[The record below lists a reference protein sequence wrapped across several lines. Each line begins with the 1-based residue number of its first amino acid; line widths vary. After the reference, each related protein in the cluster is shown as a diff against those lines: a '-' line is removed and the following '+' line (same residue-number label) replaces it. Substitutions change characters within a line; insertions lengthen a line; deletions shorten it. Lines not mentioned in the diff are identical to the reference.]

1 MVLSSSTSVSPAD
14 LLGSMRDVI
23 DGSLPDIAVR
33 FSKFL
38 ADIWPHTALVIFT
51 RECTGRP
58 RKVSGDPS
66 IVERVTITEL
76 DALRTQLAVDEVF
89 DDHAVIAGS
98 KRKVWALLDATGT
111 LLLVVPKTRQRIRD
125 VDLVGAAFG
134 VVAVSIRLQVAQASP
149 AYLAESRAASS
160 ERARTIVELTDLH
173 AATLESI
180 LATLRSKDLD
190 DHRSRITASETA
202 STALVALRSAGES
215 DRLLT
220 EEAVTTAFARL
231 QGELRPLLQHRPLVV
246 DYVDPPADGRA
257 LPGEVAH
264 AARAVV
270 RSAVLAFAAQATL
283 ERIRIAWDCDGS
295 NLLVE
300 VRDDGAGG
308 LDTDALVRQLSG
320 RVHTLGGRIAVE
332 SVEGWGSRV
341 AVAIPLDPP
350 AVRPDEQQLGDL
362 NPRELEVL
370 GHLATGKRNK
380 AIADSLGISEST
392 VKFHV
397 AGVLKKLG
405 VGSRGEA
412 GAIALEAG
420 IRADS
425 LR

>member
-1 MVLSSSTSVSPAD
+1 
-14 LLGSMRDVI
+14 MRDVI
-23 DGSLPDIAVR
+23 DGPLPDIAVR

-66 IVERVTITEL
+66 VVERVTIAEL
-76 DALRTQLAVDEVF
+76 DALRTRMAEGIPF
-89 DDHAVIAGS
+89 DDQTVIAGA

-111 LLLVVPKTRQRIRD
+111 LLLVLPKPRQRIRE
-125 VDLVGAAFG
+125 VPLVAGAFG
-134 VVAVSIRLQVAQASP
+134 VVAVSIRHQVAQASP

-180 LATLRSKDLD
+180 LSTLRSKDLD
-190 DHRSRITASETA
+190 DRRSRITASETA
-202 STALVALRSAGES
+202 SSALVTLRSAGES
-215 DRLLT
+215 DRNLA

-231 QGELRPLLQHRPLVV
+231 QGELRPLLQHRPVRV
-246 DYVDPPADGRA
+246 DYVDPPVDGRA
-257 LPGEVAH
+257 LPGEVAS

-270 RSAVLAFAAQATL
+270 RSAVLAFAAQAAL
-283 ERIRIAWDCDGS
+283 ERIRIAWDCDGT

-300 VRDDGAGG
+300 VRDDGDGG

-320 RVHTLGGRIAVE
+320 RVHTLGGRIDVE
-332 SVEGWGSRV
+332 SVDGWGSRV
-341 AVAIPLDPP
+341 AVAIPLDVP
-350 AVRPDEQQLGDL
+350 AARPDEQQLGDL

-405 VGSRGEA
+405 VASRGEA

-420 IRADS
+420 IRADTAG
-425 LR
+425 RHA